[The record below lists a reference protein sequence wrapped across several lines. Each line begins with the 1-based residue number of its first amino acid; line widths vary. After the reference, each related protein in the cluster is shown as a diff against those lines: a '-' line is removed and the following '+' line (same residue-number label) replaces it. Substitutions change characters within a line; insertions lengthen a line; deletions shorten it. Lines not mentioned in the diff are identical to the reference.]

1 MAGGDLAQGL
11 APCWAPGT
19 LGLPSLNP
27 AGWYG
32 VPRTALPRS
41 RALEG
46 AGSQA
51 AVLRSA
57 NSWLLGNEVEREE
70 TWQEALPTHS
80 APLPASGGLW
90 G

>member
-11 APCWAPGT
+11 VPCWAPGT
-19 LGLPSLNP
+19 LGLP
-27 AGWYG
+27 
-32 VPRTALPRS
+32 RTALPRC
-41 RALEG
+41 RAPEG

-57 NSWLLGNEVEREE
+57 NSWLLSDEVEREE

-80 APLPASGGLW
+80 APLPASGGLQ